1 MYWIEKYKR
10 GSKKRDGWG
19 EWDSGK
25 ELRKLVEASL
35 PRRRSF
41 GSPPG
46 TSGTLDEPLKASA
59 CVEGYLAG
67 LAAVLSV

>member
-19 EWDSGK
+19 EWDGGT

-35 PRRRSF
+35 PLQ
-41 GSPPG
+41 
-46 TSGTLDEPLKASA
+46 TLFWLLPWNAEPLKASA
-59 CVEGYLAG
+59 CVEGYLTG